1 VCVSI
6 LVSLPFRGSVPERL
20 FAFLTGKNET
30 EDVPLAYMNQEL
42 NKIRIG
48 RRNLGALTAF
58 TATSRLWF
66 DGGLWVIYWQY
77 RGLSLFDIGLLEAL
91 LHVVCVLSDV
101 PIGIFADR
109 FGWKLSLS
117 LSALLGVVY
126 SVLSLWSHSLLF
138 AAIAFAVRGLQI
150 TLTNGSDSSIAY
162 ESAKWAQISDRY
174 LAISG
179 RLFAVALVSMGVAE
193 GVGGSL
199 AHISWAWVYSAFSMA
214 NIASFVV
221 VLWIREPRTSHV
233 DPGEKRATIIEIV
246 RNAAQFSKN
255 SRSFVVW
262 ITLSATVSGCLA
274 TFAFYGQSLLLHAG
288 WTLVGIGIL
297 AGAENGLG
305 AVVSVLVDRL
315 VKRLGVKKTISSVG
329 LLASTGMLLFAWLP
343 GQLAGI
349 GYMVDSIAGNVMDP
363 IVDQKLNEMIP
374 KEQRATL
381 LSANSTAFSLFMI
394 VVFPLFGLLAQKIGL
409 VHAAYIGSIIG
420 AIWILSITIWWR
432 HQQKAPDVGWR
443 SIP

>member
-1 VCVSI
+1 MSY
-6 LVSLPFRGSVPERL
+6 
-20 FAFLTGKNET
+20 T
-30 EDVPLAYMNQEL
+30 NQDI
-42 NKIRIG
+42 NKIHIG

-58 TATSRLWF
+58 TATSHLWF
-66 DGGLWVIYWQY
+66 DGGLWVVYWQY
-77 RGLSLFDIGLLEAL
+77 RGLSLFEIGLLEAL
-91 LHVVCVLSDV
+91 LHAVCVLSDV

-109 FGWKLSLS
+109 FGWKLSLG

-126 SVLSLWSHSLLF
+126 SALSLWSHSLVF
-138 AAIAFAVRGLQI
+138 AAIAFAARGLQV

-193 GVGGSL
+193 AIGGSL
-199 AHISWAWVYSAFSMA
+199 AHVSWTWVYSAFSIA
-214 NIASFVV
+214 NIASFVM

-233 DPGEKRATIIEIV
+233 NPGEKRATVIDIV

-262 ITLSATVSGCLA
+262 ITLSGTVSGCLA

-288 WTLVGIGIL
+288 WTLIGIGIL

-305 AVVSVLVDRL
+305 AAVSVLVDRL
-315 VKRLGVKKTISSVG
+315 VKRVGVKKTISSVG
-329 LLASTGMLLFAWLP
+329 ILASIGMFLFAWLP

-349 GYMVDSIAGNVMDP
+349 GFLVDSIAGNVMAP
-363 IVDQKLNEMIP
+363 IVDQELNEMIP

-409 VHAAYIGSIIG
+409 VHAAYIGSVIG

-432 HQQKAPDVGWR
+432 HNLQGPAIHK
-443 SIP
+443 